1 MLLQTDTKANSWLEE
16 KRLKQAYIELEEN
29 IMELDDEEFWE
40 ELQSKYDFTK
50 IEDIKKAQEE
60 TKQRLIEE
68 EEEAK
73 RLIAIENEMWEAYE
87 RQQEEFIYLQE
98 EIGIA
103 MAETKIRQ
111 NMAK

>member
-16 KRLKQAYIELEEN
+16 KRLRQAYIELEEN
-29 IMELDDEEFWE
+29 IMELDDE

>member
-29 IMELDDEEFWE
+29 IMELDDE

>member
-50 IEDIKKAQEE
+50 IEDIKKLKK
-60 TKQRLIEE
+60 KQS
-68 EEEAK
+68 
-73 RLIAIENEMWEAYE
+73 N
-87 RQQEEFIYLQE
+87 
-98 EIGIA
+98 G
-103 MAETKIRQ
+103 
-111 NMAK
+111 

>member
-60 TKQRLIEE
+60 TKQRLI
-68 EEEAK
+68 
-73 RLIAIENEMWEAYE
+73 
-87 RQQEEFIYLQE
+87 
-98 EIGIA
+98 
-103 MAETKIRQ
+103 
-111 NMAK
+111 

>member
-1 MLLQTDTKANSWLEE
+1 
-16 KRLKQAYIELEEN
+16 
-29 IMELDDEEFWE
+29 
-40 ELQSKYDFTK
+40 
-50 IEDIKKAQEE
+50 
-60 TKQRLIEE
+60 
-68 EEEAK
+68 
-73 RLIAIENEMWEAYE
+73 MWEAYE